1 VLVAG
6 DQLYIIALMKPL
18 NIIALSLS
26 ITLSTQADV
35 AADMEK
41 AANNLLASLKPDQ
54 RNQAAFKF
62 KSDARTYWHF
72 VPSEMLKGGSR
83 KGLQIKHMSGKQRE
97 LTHALLKTVLSES
110 GHAKMKNIM
119 FLEDILHVLEGKGR
133 RFVRD
138 SKGYHVVIFGKPGNR
153 GAWGWR
159 FEGHHLSF
167 NYTIVNGK
175 VTVVP
180 SFWGSNPAV
189 CDFGPGR
196 RLIALKVE
204 EMVARKLRLSLDAN
218 QEKAAVIAEVSPR
231 DILTKA
237 LPAAEKMKETG
248 VDFGDLR
255 KPQQAELI
263 SLIQEYI
270 NRHRAVVAKED
281 WGKIEK
287 SGLDKIRFSWAGG
300 TKPFEPHYYRIQ
312 GPTFLL
318 EYANTQNGANHIHA
332 TWRDFNGDFG
342 RDVLRKHFKN
352 NH

>member
-1 VLVAG
+1 
-6 DQLYIIALMKPL
+6 MKAL
-18 NIIALSLS
+18 NITALFLSLS
-26 ITLSTQADV
+26 FSSRADI
-35 AADMEK
+35 ANDMAK
-41 AANNLLASLKPDQ
+41 AANALLASLKPAQ
-54 RNQAAFKF
+54 KNQVTFDF
-62 KSDARTYWHF
+62 KSDTRTYWHF
-72 VPSEMLKGGSR
+72 IPSEMLKGGSR
-83 KGLQIKHMSGKQRE
+83 KGLQIKHMTGEQRE
-97 LTHALLKTVLSES
+97 LTHALLRTILSEK
-110 GHAKMKNIM
+110 GHTKVLNIM
-119 FLEDILHVLEGKGR
+119 FLEDILHVLEGEKR

-138 SKGYHVVIFGKPGNR
+138 SEAYHILIFGTPGNK

-180 SFWGSNPAV
+180 SFWGTNPAV

-196 RLIALKVE
+196 RLVALEVE
-204 EMVARKLRLSLDAN
+204 EMAARKLRLSLSTK
-218 QEKAAVIAEVSPR
+218 QTKAAVIANQAPR
-231 DILTKA
+231 DILTSA
-237 LPAAEKMKETG
+237 LPSVEKIKETG
-248 VDFGDLR
+248 LAFGELN
-255 KPQQAELI
+255 KAQQSELTN
-263 SLIQEYI
+263 LIQEYI

-281 WGKIEK
+281 WAKIVK
-287 SGLDKIRFSWAGG
+287 AGIDKIRFSWAGS

-342 RDVLRKHFKN
+342 RDVLREHFKK